1 MKTVSRGSV
10 LINNL
15 LINHIENNVPDSKIA
30 VLLSGGVDSIS
41 IALAT
46 HHAGKKVHAYSFH
59 LDTHETYDFIKA
71 KEVSEYMKWDFTE
84 VVVPTNNIVDD
95 WKTLAEFCRKKTHF
109 ECVFPFLYVYPQIEE
124 KYVLTGWGADGYF
137 GPSKKAMM
145 RYSSY
150 KKKRNYVAYCKKHN
164 QKRLNWNEF
173 RIAYLDGDC
182 AGLKEHTRLA
192 EKYNKIHVTPY
203 LDKKVRKFLMS
214 KSWKELNKPRQK
226 EIIRSDFTELEKF
239 GTIKPHQNLHLNA
252 GIDRVFKELL
262 NNTDINF
269 NNRKRMMD
277 VCRDWYKR
285 ENNNALPI

>member
-1 MKTVSRGSV
+1 MIRK
-10 LINNL
+10 L
-15 LINHIENNVPDSKIA
+15 LEDHIKNNVPDNKTGI
-30 VLLSGGVDSIS
+30 LLSGGVDSIS
-41 IALAT
+41 VGLAA
-46 HHAGKKVHAYSFH
+46 HNVGKKVHGYSFH
-59 LDTHETYDFIKA
+59 LDTHESYDFLKA
-71 KEVSEYMKWDFTE
+71 KEICEYMKWDFTE
-84 VVVPTNNIVDD
+84 IIVPTNNLVDD
-95 WKTLAEFCRKKTHF
+95 WHRLVKHGCRKKVHF
-109 ECVFPFLYVYPQIEE
+109 ECVHPFLHTYNQISERYVI
-124 KYVLTGWGADGYF
+124 TGWGADAYF
-137 GPSKKAMM
+137 SPSKKGMM

-150 KKKRNYVAYCKKHN
+150 KKKRNYVKYCKKHN

-252 GIDRVFKELL
+252 GIDKVFKELL

-285 ENNNALPI
+285 ENNNVLPIQNERRT